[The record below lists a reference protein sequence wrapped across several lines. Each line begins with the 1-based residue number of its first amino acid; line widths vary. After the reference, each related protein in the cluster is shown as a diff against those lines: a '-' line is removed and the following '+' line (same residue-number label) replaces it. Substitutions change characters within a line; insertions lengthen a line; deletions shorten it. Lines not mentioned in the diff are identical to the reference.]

1 MKTRRILRPL
11 PVSLVVVSLLF
22 IFGYVSQAAQSMK
35 GVNSVMRLEPP
46 SFVRSASAASDEATS
61 EIGALLDQEAG
72 ISAYFK
78 SPDAINLNQVRS
90 QFRTIETETAN
101 YILGSV
107 PVAGYAITYDAHVY
121 VNTNGWVLAYY
132 LAADPAGKI
141 FDVNPYSGT
150 SITSTKLQNVLSAIA
165 SAAGSPFSGATYYDF
180 RYPNATNMMFVA
192 GYTTSYLTTATFQ
205 INMPSSYG
213 YYHRSWFRGGC
224 STSVSLNGTNLGSGE
239 YGALTS
245 SQLQPDIFNTF
256 SVSTNCTGG
265 PGKGG
270 LVLIYRVP

>member
-1 MKTRRILRPL
+1 MKTHRVLRPL
-11 PVSLVVVSLLF
+11 SISLVVISLLF
-22 IFGYVSQAAQSMK
+22 AFGYISQPAQPMK
-35 GVNSVMRLEPP
+35 GENYVMRLEPP
-46 SFVRSASAASDEATS
+46 SFVRSASAASDAATS

-72 ISAYFK
+72 VSAYFK

-90 QFRTIETETAN
+90 LFRTIETETAN

-107 PVAGYAITYDAHVY
+107 PVAGYDITYDAHVY
-121 VNTNGWVLAYY
+121 LNTNGWVLAYY
-132 LAADPAGKI
+132 LAADPASKI
-141 FDVNPYSGT
+141 FDTNAYAGT
-150 SITSTKLQNVLSAIA
+150 SITSTKLRNVLSAIA
-165 SAAGSPFSGATYYDF
+165 SAAGSPFTGVTYYDF
-180 RYPNATNMMFVA
+180 RYPNATNLMFVA
-192 GYTTSYLTTATFQ
+192 GYTTSYLVTATFQ
-205 INMPSSYG
+205 INMPSSNG

-224 STSVSLNGTNLGSGE
+224 SASVSLNGTNLGSGE
-239 YGALTS
+239 YGILTS